1 MTDDQQRARE
11 THIAV
16 MQELRSRYTE
26 SGSPARR
33 AALGAAIDALR
44 AAPEGFVV
52 CPEDPTASMIRA
64 GLLFGL
70 TPNQVCTIYQSML
83 AARPQGVK

>member
-1 MTDDQQRARE
+1 MDDQQRARE
-11 THIAV
+11 LASQLDSTATAYG
-16 MQELRSRYTE
+16 MLGEKEL
-26 SGSPARR
+26 PALLRE
-33 AALGAAIDALR
+33 AAAALR

-83 AARPQGVK
+83 AARPQGVRDV